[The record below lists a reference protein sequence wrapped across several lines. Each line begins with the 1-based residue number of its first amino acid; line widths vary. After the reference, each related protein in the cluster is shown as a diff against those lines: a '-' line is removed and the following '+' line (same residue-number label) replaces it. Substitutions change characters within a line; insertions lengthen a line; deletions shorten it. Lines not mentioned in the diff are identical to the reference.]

1 MKDHSLL
8 FRRSVCTNEE
18 VARINFPGCCDVH
31 VIGRL
36 IIYARISLLRRVL
49 FTSKE
54 AVIEVVCGALEL
66 SRVSAEMRRTLKY
79 TFVQERRTH
88 SVRPVC

>member
-1 MKDHSLL
+1 M
-8 FRRSVCTNEE
+8 
-18 VARINFPGCCDVH
+18 H
-31 VIGRL
+31 VICRL

-49 FTSKE
+49 FPSKE

-66 SRVSAEMRRTLKY
+66 SRVSVAEMRRTLKY